1 MTDVCWNGCSITVGE
16 GFPPPIRDQYIY
28 DRLISKQFAFNS
40 TNIAVGGSSNIEIFK
55 RSAQAILENKYDIV
69 FTQWSAL
76 NRMWLYPGPDCVF
89 SLNDERYP
97 DFKYRDIYIDSK
109 TKTKIKNTLLMLNH
123 DYHNILDLITYC
135 CILECMANASG
146 TRAVFINGLVPWT
159 RDLSYDLST
168 ANIAAQ
174 LSDYTKSIMDF
185 DHRDDQEIVNFV
197 QQLQHNFKKINQ
209 DLWVNIFNSMQTNV
223 VDIGPEG
230 HHPGILSHQLMADQ
244 ISNYLTRN

>member
-1 MTDVCWNGCSITVGE
+1 
-16 GFPPPIRDQYIY
+16 
-28 DRLISKQFAFNS
+28 
-40 TNIAVGGSSNIEIFK
+40 
-55 RSAQAILENKYDIV
+55 
-69 FTQWSAL
+69 
-76 NRMWLYPGPDCVF
+76 
-89 SLNDERYP
+89 
-97 DFKYRDIYIDSK
+97 
-109 TKTKIKNTLLMLNH
+109 
-123 DYHNILDLITYC
+123 
-135 CILECMANASG
+135 MANASG